1 MAGAVLNPFEGLG
14 SAYEE
19 AAKAIIQSSIPALIS
34 AITPVV
40 TVGLILYIM
49 ITGYMVVAGRIQDPI
64 SDIVIKLCKWSIIA
78 FIALNASTITD
89 GIIGGFEGLESTIL
103 SAFGQT
109 DSNVYQ
115 SLDQTLES
123 GLSVAASVQEQN
135 ENLGWS
141 DTARI
146 IMNSIIASI
155 VMIAVIVQTV
165 AAGAIIILA
174 KASCM
179 VVFALAPLM
188 LAGLFFP
195 QTAKFADAFFNQA
208 LNYTL
213 TVVIALFFQ
222 VIAVTLFSNQITAMI
237 EAGLETI
244 GLKALGKLC
253 ILAFINYY
261 AVKQAPSIAA
271 GLAGG
276 VASGTASLMGAA
288 RNAAAVGTGMG
299 KTGAAVNN
307 NLIKPT
313 LGAGGRAAKWGWNKV
328 APARNQVAA
337 TTSSAASRA
346 TAAASRMAS
355 NATSRVSNVIR
366 RVNKR

>member
-1 MAGAVLNPFEGLG
+1 
-14 SAYEE
+14 
-19 AAKAIIQSSIPALIS
+19 
-34 AITPVV
+34 
-40 TVGLILYIM
+40 
-49 ITGYMVVAGRIQDPI
+49 
-64 SDIVIKLCKWSIIA
+64 
-78 FIALNASTITD
+78 
-89 GIIGGFEGLESTIL
+89 
-103 SAFGQT
+103 
-109 DSNVYQ
+109 
-115 SLDQTLES
+115 
-123 GLSVAASVQEQN
+123 
-135 ENLGWS
+135 
-141 DTARI
+141 
-146 IMNSIIASI
+146 
-155 VMIAVIVQTV
+155 
-165 AAGAIIILA
+165 
-174 KASCM
+174 
-179 VVFALAPLM
+179 M

-237 EAGLETI
+237 EAGLDTI

-313 LGAGGRAAKWGWNKV
+313 LGAGGRAAKWGWNKA
-328 APARNQVAA
+328 APARNQIAA
-337 TTSSAASRA
+337 TTSSAASKA